1 MDLSSLTIKKLAQG
15 LGEKEFSCEEM
26 IGAYLGN
33 ITKNDKTINAFMSVF
48 DKEALAAAGEID
60 ALISR
65 KEKLPALA
73 GVPVAV
79 KDNILVKGKRTT
91 AGSKVLDNYIAPY
104 DATVVEKLKREGAI
118 IIGKTNMDEF
128 AMGASGEHSA
138 YGLTQ
143 NPNNP
148 DYAPGGSSS
157 GSAAAVSADMCLC
170 ALGSD
175 TAGSVRQPASI
186 CGIVGMKPTYG
197 VVSRYG
203 LIAMASSLD
212 QIGPLAKNIEDAKI
226 LFDIIKGRDKM
237 DSTSCETGRE
247 LEEAPK
253 EIKNLKIGLPEECSG
268 RGIQKEV
275 RDILEGSIKK
285 LAGKGIKIEN
295 ISLPHVGYGV
305 SCYYIITPAEV
316 SSNLARYDGIRY
328 GMSKS
333 GDELLDVYLNTRGE
347 YLGEEVRRR
356 IMLGTYILSAGYYDA
371 YYLRAQKV
379 RTKIIEDFRAAF
391 KKVDLI
397 LTPTLPTLPFKL
409 GERLNDPLA
418 MYLTDL
424 LTVPANLAGLPAIS
438 IPAGEAGGLAVGL
451 QFIAPHFQEESLF
464 SAANFFEN
472 EIAPRHS

>member
-138 YGLTQ
+138 YGLTR

-226 LFDIIKGRDKM
+226 LFDIIK
-237 DSTSCETGRE
+237 
-247 LEEAPK
+247 
-253 EIKNLKIGLPEECSG
+253 
-268 RGIQKEV
+268 
-275 RDILEGSIKK
+275 
-285 LAGKGIKIEN
+285 
-295 ISLPHVGYGV
+295 
-305 SCYYIITPAEV
+305 
-316 SSNLARYDGIRY
+316 ARW
-328 GMSKS
+328 
-333 GDELLDVYLNTRGE
+333 N
-347 YLGEEVRRR
+347 
-356 IMLGTYILSAGYYDA
+356 
-371 YYLRAQKV
+371 
-379 RTKIIEDFRAAF
+379 
-391 KKVDLI
+391 
-397 LTPTLPTLPFKL
+397 
-409 GERLNDPLA
+409 
-418 MYLTDL
+418 
-424 LTVPANLAGLPAIS
+424 
-438 IPAGEAGGLAVGL
+438 
-451 QFIAPHFQEESLF
+451 
-464 SAANFFEN
+464 
-472 EIAPRHS
+472 